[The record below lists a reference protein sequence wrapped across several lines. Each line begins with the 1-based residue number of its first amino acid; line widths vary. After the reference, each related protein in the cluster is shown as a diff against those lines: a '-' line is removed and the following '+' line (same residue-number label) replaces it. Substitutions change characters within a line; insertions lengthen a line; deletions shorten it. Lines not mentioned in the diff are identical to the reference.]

1 MFEFHTRWRLHL
13 GVHKLETVWITSL
26 AKRNQ
31 KWRLYHLR
39 HWLRPRKRFLSSSSP
54 WSLQKQHATLQFPR
68 YLSQCLQ
75 AIFPCR
81 KSFMRLPNYF
91 YQVIHSSNSH
101 ACSKYFFVEE
111 SPFLINH
118 ASFRSLTCLLFK
130 VCLFC
135 AFFEMIQI
143 QEIMYNNDSTLTCR
157 ASVALSIKLGRNSL
171 RFSKNCWGHCR
182 HANENRSSRLQ

>member
-101 ACSKYFFVEE
+101 ACSKYFLWKSLPFSSIMLPLDPWHVCCLKSVCFVH
-111 SPFLINH
+111 FLKW
-118 ASFRSLTCLLFK
+118 SKFK
-130 VCLFC
+130 RLCTT
-135 AFFEMIQI
+135 MIQPWLA
-143 QEIMYNNDSTLTCR
+143 EL
-157 ASVALSIKLGRNSL
+157 LSLFQSNL
-171 RFSKNCWGHCR
+171 
-182 HANENRSSRLQ
+182 AETP